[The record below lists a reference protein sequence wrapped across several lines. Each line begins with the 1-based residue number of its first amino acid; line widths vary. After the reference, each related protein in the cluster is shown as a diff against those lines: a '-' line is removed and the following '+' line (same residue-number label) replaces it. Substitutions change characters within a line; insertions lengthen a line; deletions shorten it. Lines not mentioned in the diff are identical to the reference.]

1 MKISVTKIVE
11 TEEMPEHLI
20 YRSIQ
25 EYINKS
31 SFPKNLVIKNLI
43 IQENHT
49 NFKLKNVN
57 NLLLKGIKALDQL
70 RSGNSS
76 LKNECIVLLD
86 KLKIY

>member
-11 TEEMPEHLI
+11 TEEMPEQLI

-49 NFKLKNVN
+49 DFKLKNVN
-57 NLLLKGIKALDQL
+57 TLLLKGIKALDQL

-76 LKNECIVLLD
+76 LKKECSILLD